1 MAVATKSL
9 RGPSQIDSLRYKQD
23 ADCESFPSL
32 EAKELRRREL
42 DGCPIAGALQM
53 IGDKW
58 TMLVV
63 RDLAA
68 GPKRTME
75 LLSGL
80 FPISSRTLVGRLRDM
95 EKDGL
100 LKRKDFGGNPP
111 HIEYDL
117 TERGRLLMPMVDAL
131 RQLGQVLDCNDCE
144 DRRDRLGCYCD
155 ACPKSLALKPD
166 PDVSKGAPSARRQR
180 DDSIV
185 LL

>member
-1 MAVATKSL
+1 V
-9 RGPSQIDSLRYKQD
+9 
-23 ADCESFPSL
+23 
-32 EAKELRRREL
+32 RRRKI

-58 TMLVV
+58 TLLVA

-75 LLSGL
+75 LHSGL

-95 EKDGL
+95 EKDQL
-100 LKRKDFGGNPP
+100 LERTDFGGNPP
-111 HIEYDL
+111 HIEYAL
-117 TERGRLLMPMVDAL
+117 TERGRLLLPLVDAL
-131 RQLGQVLDCNDCE
+131 RVLGQSLDCNECDDRKKHLGFYCE
-144 DRRDRLGCYCD
+144 
-155 ACPKSLALKPD
+155 ACPQNISLSGPESLSRRVPT
-166 PDVSKGAPSARRQR
+166 PRRRQP

>member
-1 MAVATKSL
+1 M
-9 RGPSQIDSLRYKQD
+9 
-23 ADCESFPSL
+23 
-32 EAKELRRREL
+32 RRREL

-58 TMLVV
+58 TMLIV

-68 GPKRTME
+68 SPKRTME

-95 EKDGL
+95 ENDKL
-100 LKRKDFGGNPP
+100 LVRKDYGGNPP
-111 HIEYDL
+111 HIEYAL
-117 TERGRLLMPMVDAL
+117 TQRGRLLLPLVDAL
-131 RQLGQVLDCNDCE
+131 RQLGQSLECNECE
-144 DRRDRLGCYCD
+144 DRKKRLGFYCD
-155 ACPKSLALKPD
+155 ACPNNLEAAQTLP
-166 PDVSKGAPSARRQR
+166 APRPAPLPRRER

>member
-1 MAVATKSL
+1 M
-9 RGPSQIDSLRYKQD
+9 
-23 ADCESFPSL
+23 
-32 EAKELRRREL
+32 RRRKI

-58 TMLVV
+58 TLLVV

-75 LLSGL
+75 LHSGL

-95 EKDGL
+95 EKDQL
-100 LKRKDFGGNPP
+100 LERTDFGGNPP
-111 HIEYDL
+111 HIEYAL
-117 TERGRLLMPMVDAL
+117 TERGRLLLPLVDVL
-131 RQLGQVLDCNDCE
+131 RVLGQSLDCNECE
-144 DRRDRLGCYCD
+144 DRKKHLGFYCE
-155 ACPKSLALKPD
+155 ACPNNPETSGSQILSRA
-166 PDVSKGAPSARRQR
+166 APLPRRRQR